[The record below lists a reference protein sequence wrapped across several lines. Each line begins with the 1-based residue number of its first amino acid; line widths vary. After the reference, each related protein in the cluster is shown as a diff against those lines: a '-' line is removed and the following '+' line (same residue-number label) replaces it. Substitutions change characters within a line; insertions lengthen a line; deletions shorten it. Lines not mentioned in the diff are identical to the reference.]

1 MSANLDDFA
10 PENIPA
16 TVQYFPPKRVAL
28 VTHPAGQQ
36 HENVRLTKSRL
47 RHRGL
52 RILDVAPLGAPL
64 GRAERSTAPFKT
76 EG

>member
-1 MSANLDDFA
+1 MSANLDDLN
-10 PENIPA
+10 PDNVPA

-47 RHRGL
+47 RYRGF
-52 RILDVAPLGAPL
+52 RILDVAPLDAPL
-64 GRAERSTAPFKT
+64 GRAERRAAPIT
-76 EG
+76 QEG